1 MIQLAIA
8 SRDSNEVVRGW
19 SVDNFCTSFFA
30 TGGREFVVMSL
41 NKSQTKVNIFVH
53 RYAVGKEKGGE
64 RGEKRGERRKRKRGK
79 ERREDERERT
89 VNRNNLL
96 DLIMF
101 NSIIML
107 FYLLFHSHA
116 KF

>member
-1 MIQLAIA
+1 M
-8 SRDSNEVVRGW
+8 E
-19 SVDNFCTSFFA
+19 FFHA
-30 TGGREFVVMSL
+30 E
-41 NKSQTKVNIFVH
+41 
-53 RYAVGKEKGGE
+53 GKDKRGE
-64 RGEKRGERRKRKRGK
+64 RGEKRGERRKRKR
-79 ERREDERERT
+79 EEEEEERERT

-107 FYLLFHSHA
+107 FYLLFHSQA

>member
-1 MIQLAIA
+1 MFL
-8 SRDSNEVVRGW
+8 RRK
-19 SVDNFCTSFFA
+19 CTEPDRHQIDTPTAQNCCLKRQFF
-30 TGGREFVVMSL
+30 
-41 NKSQTKVNIFVH
+41 H
-53 RYAVGKEKGGE
+53 AVGKEKRGE

-79 ERREDERERT
+79 ERREEEEERERT
-89 VNRNNLL
+89 VNRKML

-107 FYLLFHSHA
+107 FYLLFHSQA